1 MPWRLI
7 CLLEV
12 IKVRVYLTA
21 LTPCDFIHGY
31 WLFYWNTVLV
41 IWNTEFHSWKLIWC
55 RLDECPTAL
64 LYHWAQPRLVVNWI
78 EPARAWSWKLSCH
91 GDCTEEPCSNETL
104 GSGIL
109 EYYQKLLKWS
119 AGPVGVCW
127 VEGME
132 VKSCLRFGILTLTE
146 GQWGWIKIAS
156 VEMGSWEPT
165 VSFHWFDLSLNC
177 IFELNGYD
185 YVILTAFVW

>member
-109 EYYQKLLKWS
+109 EYYQKLLNWS

-132 VKSCLRFGILTLTE
+132 VKWGLRFGTFNID
-146 GQWGWIKIAS
+146 G
-156 VEMGSWEPT
+156 GSMRL
-165 VSFHWFDLSLNC
+165 DQDCKCGNGLLRANRILSL
-177 IFELNGYD
+177 
-185 YVILTAFVW
+185 VWFIS